1 MRDHFIKLFQHLEWA
16 DARVLQS
23 LRCTAPI
30 IAGKSLASVRA
41 AGDTPIPTDYIAFAR
56 GASAATRKR

>member
-1 MRDHFIKLFQHLEWA
+1 MRDPFIKLFQHLEWA

-30 IAGKSLASVRA
+30 IAGKSLRRCAL
-41 AGDTPIPTDYIAFAR
+41 P
-56 GASAATRKR
+56 ATRPSPLTK

>member
-1 MRDHFIKLFQHLEWA
+1 MRDPFIKLFQHLEWA

-41 AGDTPIPTDYIAFAR
+41 AGDAHPH
-56 GASAATRKR
+56 

>member
-16 DARVLQS
+16 GARVLQS

-30 IAGKSLASVRA
+30 IAGKSVRA

-56 GASAATRKR
+56 GAPAATRKR